1 MRIILKTVTKC
12 LIKSFRITAGFQH
25 QASPSPAREQDCW
38 ADTGSDRELRRSPR
52 DRKALR
58 RWWQQHH
65 FKWWQILQKE
75 DGPLVQWLKSCPWCR
90 GRGFN
95 PWSAKSPHAE
105 GQIPYLFYVSM
116 SCVCK
121 FGENI
126 HVKLNFLFSRLLVPC
141 GFSRQEY
148 WNGLPCPPPGGSSQP
163 RDWTQ
168 VSHSASRFFTYW
180 ATREAQEY
188 WSE

>member
-25 QASPSPAREQDCW
+25 QASPSPAWEQDCW

-75 DGPLVQWLKSCPWCR
+75 DGPLVQWLRSCPWCR

-95 PWSAKSPHAE
+95 PWSAKSPHAPGHHT
-105 GQIPYLFYVSM
+105 GQ
-116 SCVCK
+116 
-121 FGENI
+121 
-126 HVKLNFLFSRLLVPC
+126 SRSP
-141 GFSRQEY
+141 RAHAPQQEPH
-148 WNGLPCPPPGGSSQP
+148 WGDTWALRPEWSHALQP
-163 RDWTQ
+163 DPVQPQRKTE
-168 VSHSASRFFTYW
+168 T
-180 ATREAQEY
+180 
-188 WSE
+188 